1 MKRIAPPHLLLL
13 LPVAAGFAWSG
24 WQPLDRFTWYL
35 EVFPGVAGLFILAA
49 TYQRFRF
56 TTLCYVFIA
65 AHICIL
71 CVGGHY
77 TYAHVPL
84 FEWLKPVFH
93 WQRNNYDRLG
103 HLAQGFVPA
112 LITRELFLRLGV
124 VQRRAWIPFLTLS
137 VCLAISAFYE
147 LVEWWTA
154 LGSGSAAD
162 AFLGTQGDVWDTQE
176 DMFMALIGASC
187 ALIFFRGLQ
196 DRAIARLTN
205 PAQNDE
211 VR

>member
-1 MKRIAPPHLLLL
+1 MKRIAPFHLLLL
-13 LPVAAGFAWSG
+13 LPVATVFAWSG
-24 WQPLDRFTWYL
+24 WQPTDRFTWYL
-35 EVFPGVAGLFILAA
+35 EILPGVVGLFILAA

-77 TYAHVPL
+77 TYARVPL
-84 FEWLKPVFH
+84 FEWLKPIFH
-93 WQRNNYDRLG
+93 WQRNDYDRLG
-103 HLAQGFVPA
+103 HFAQGFVPA
-112 LITRELFLRLGV
+112 LITREVFLRLGV
-124 VQRRAWIPFLTLS
+124 VQRRTWIPFLTLS
-137 VCLAISAFYE
+137 VCMAISAFYE

-154 LGSGSAAD
+154 LSSGSAAD

-176 DMFMALIGASC
+176 DMFMALVGSTC
-187 ALIFFRGLQ
+187 ALVFFRGLQ

-205 PAQNDE
+205 PAQTDE